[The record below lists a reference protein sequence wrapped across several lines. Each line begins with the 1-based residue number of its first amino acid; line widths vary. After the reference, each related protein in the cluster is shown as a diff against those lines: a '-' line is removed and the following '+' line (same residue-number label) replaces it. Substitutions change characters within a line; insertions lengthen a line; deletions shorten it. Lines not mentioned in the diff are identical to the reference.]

1 MVKQFDGEA
10 QAQLALRVGHS
21 LLSALVTDVV
31 GGWDFALQVLH
42 SNLRDKANKS
52 SKQRDLEFVSVTIHK

>member
-1 MVKQFDGEA
+1 MGKEKHAESEPVVSVVFVVKQFDGEA

-31 GGWDFALQVLH
+31 GGWDFASRCFTL
-42 SNLRDKANKS
+42 
-52 SKQRDLEFVSVTIHK
+52 T